1 MLGMNY
7 SLGVAALSG
16 ALSLSNPCIAMQM
29 VGSFPSARTVI
40 QDKNAQ
46 YVVRFD
52 TVVDHHASR
61 LEITKQGR
69 VIRTLQPLLRSDTK
83 ALTASASRL
92 PPGAYELHW
101 SARSVTGES
110 NEGTIPFTVAP

>member
-1 MLGMNY
+1 MWGTNY
-7 SLGVAALSG
+7 CLGVVALSG
-16 ALSLSNPCIAMQM
+16 ALSLSSPCIAMQM
-29 VGSFPSARTVI
+29 VGSLPVAKTVI

-61 LEITKQGR
+61 LAIIKEGH

-83 ALTASASRL
+83 SLTASASRL
-92 PPGAYELHW
+92 PPGDYELHW
-101 SARSVTGES
+101 SARSASGEI
-110 NEGTIPFTVAP
+110 NEATISFTVAP